1 MYTGDLNM
9 VDHTGSTRTF
19 NSNTYLFPADDLG
32 IIIVSNEGTSGND
45 YGVLAKALYSLYK
58 IGVLPTNET
67 FTDYYI
73 PPQEDDIQSALKENK
88 LSFILNVEPLPYPI
102 DNYAGNYISDYW
114 GKIKIKKNNENSLLM
129 YPAKIPTP

>member
-19 NSNTYLFPADDLG
+19 NSNTYLIPADDLG

-58 IGVLPTNET
+58 IGVLPTNEP

-102 DNYAGNYISDYW
+102 DNYAGIIFLITL
-114 GKIKIKKNNENSLLM
+114 GKSKLKKNK
-129 YPAKIPTP
+129 KIAF